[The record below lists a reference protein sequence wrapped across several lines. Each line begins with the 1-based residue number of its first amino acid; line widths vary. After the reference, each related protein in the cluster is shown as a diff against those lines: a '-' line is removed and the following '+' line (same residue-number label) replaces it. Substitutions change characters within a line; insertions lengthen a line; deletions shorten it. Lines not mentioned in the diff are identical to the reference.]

1 MNTSI
6 EYQIIIGCNDSQLH
20 EEVVNEH
27 ELSEMV
33 AKFFSKN
40 HIDFSI
46 MSLKGGYLHED
57 GWFITE
63 NSLCISIVGDTSID
77 IIKLAKALSMFMNQ
91 EQILVIKHALKAEL
105 S

>member
-1 MNTSI
+1 MDTST
-6 EYQIIIGCNDSQLH
+6 EYQIIIGCNDSQLRQ
-20 EEVVNEH
+20 EVVNEN

-33 AKFFSKN
+33 SQFFRKN

-46 MSLKGGYLHED
+46 MPLKGGYLHED

-77 IIKLAKALSMFMNQ
+77 IIKLAKSLSMFMNQ
-91 EQILVIKHALKAEL
+91 ENILVIKHALKAKFC
-105 S
+105 